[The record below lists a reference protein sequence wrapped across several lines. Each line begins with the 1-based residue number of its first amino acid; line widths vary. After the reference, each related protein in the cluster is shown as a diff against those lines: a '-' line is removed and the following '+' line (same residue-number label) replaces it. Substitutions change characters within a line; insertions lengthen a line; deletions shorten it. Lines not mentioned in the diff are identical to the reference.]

1 MTIEKFVEDFRL
13 TDSIKQ
19 KVEKLIEIS
28 EAYINENGIGFHFSD
43 ESEALVHEI
52 AEEIKELPKIDVSEE
67 IRREY
72 HEENMKAEMIYL
84 DMLLK
89 MGLRATFFK

>member
-28 EAYINENGIGFHFSD
+28 EAYINENGIGFHFISYQQ
-43 ESEALVHEI
+43 S
-52 AEEIKELPKIDVSEE
+52 
-67 IRREY
+67 R
-72 HEENMKAEMIYL
+72 
-84 DMLLK
+84 
-89 MGLRATFFK
+89 